1 MRPPADP
8 VALLAGLCV
17 LAGVVALAAPGRA
30 VQPPGPWTAGG
41 KASAGCLL
49 PSHATASDWR
59 TVPGVTRRIA
69 NELEA
74 LCSGSALCAAGQP
87 WPAIRGLGPA
97 MAERLE
103 AARCRSDS
111 TAASGEP
118 AHQGGCGHQH
128 PAVRAAW

>member
-1 MRPPADP
+1 MRTAADP
-8 VALLAGLCV
+8 VALLASLCV

-69 NELEA
+69 TELEA
-74 LCSGSALCAAGQP
+74 LCRGSALCAAGQP

-97 MAERLE
+97 MADRLK
-103 AARCRSDS
+103 AARCR
-111 TAASGEP
+111 GEP
-118 AHQGGCGHQH
+118 SAAAAGHKEGCDHAHEGAG
-128 PAVRAAW
+128 AAW